1 MYVEQMH
8 AGVDIGAG
16 RSRSWAV
23 PCLAAA
29 TAIAVAACG
38 GPSSPG
44 TSGSSSSGQTLNI
57 GVIYPYTGANADQG
71 AVGMSGC
78 LAGIARVNDAGGAL
92 GAKFACKPF
101 DTKGDPADA
110 VPAAN
115 QMMSSANPVMVIGA
129 SDDAVATA
137 PIVTGQ
143 HVTNFATIGDP
154 HFDNQ
159 TNSYFWRVSP
169 SDALQGVALG
179 YYAAKHN
186 MAHAAA
192 VFTSDLGAQT
202 SVPPLR
208 TEYKRLGGKFTADV
222 TLTPGQSSYRTEV
235 EQIIASHPDSLI
247 SEMDPQS
254 STTFLSEYQQLAGQL
269 PPVLGTQRTSNSDW
283 IQAVIAAIGPTSF
296 QKSIKSITPY
306 VPLSGSGYDL
316 FKTSLL
322 SLGSQVQ
329 DPGQYVGQPYTIG
342 DYDSVII
349 MALAM
354 TAANSTSPKKYNGF
368 ITKVTAQSSGATVVH
383 SYADGLT
390 ALKAGKT
397 IQYLGAS
404 GPLVFNKYHSAGRAF
419 SYDDYDPASKSMNP
433 TSVIPGTAL
442 NG

>member
-1 MYVEQMH
+1 MS
-8 AGVDIGAG
+8 ADFG
-16 RSRSWAV
+16 RSRHWAV
-23 PCLAAA
+23 LAAA
-29 TAIAVAACG
+29 ASATIALAAC
-38 GPSSPG
+38 SSSSSG
-44 TSGSSSSGQTLNI
+44 TSGSSSSGGTLNV
-57 GVIYPYTGANADQG
+57 GVIYPFTGANADQG
-71 AVGMSGC
+71 AVGMAGC
-78 LAGIARVNDAGGAL
+78 LSGIAQVNAAGGVL
-92 GAKFACKPF
+92 GSRLACRPF

-159 TNSYFWRVSP
+159 TNAYFWRVSP
-169 SDALQGVALG
+169 SDSLQGIALG

-186 MAHAAA
+186 MAHAAS

-208 TEYKRLGGKFTADV
+208 SEYKRLGGKLTADV

-235 EQIIASHPDSLI
+235 EQVINSHPDALI

-269 PPVLGTQRTSNSDW
+269 PLVLGTERTSNSDW
-283 IQAVIAAIGPTSF
+283 IQAVVGAIGQPSF
-296 QKSIKSITPY
+296 QKSIKAITPY

-316 FKTSLL
+316 YKSSLL
-322 SLGSQVQ
+322 GLSSQVQ
-329 DPGQYVGQPYTIG
+329 NPSQYVGHPYSIG
-342 DYDSVII
+342 DYDSVVIT
-349 MALAM
+349 ALAM
-354 TAANSTSPKKYNGF
+354 TAAKSTSPRTYNSF
-368 ITKVTAQSSGATVVH
+368 ITKVTAASAGATVVH
-383 SYADGLT
+383 NYADGLK
-390 ALKAGKT
+390 ALKAGKKV
-397 IQYLGAS
+397 QYVGAS
-404 GPLVFNKYHSAGRAF
+404 GPLVFDRYHSAGRAF
-419 SYDDYDPASKSMNP
+419 SYDDYDPGSQSMNP
-433 TSVIPGTAL
+433 TSVIPGTVL